1 MKQFTRLCTICLVL
15 LVNDTTLWGQNNPF
29 VLGHIDTLNSS
40 ILGET
45 RVLNIYLPAGYSAD
59 SAHTYPVIYLLDG
72 AADEDFIHIAG
83 LVQFASFPWVEH
95 LQPSILVGIA
105 NTNRKRDFTYP
116 AAPDFKF
123 PKELA
128 SYESAYK
135 NVGGSANF
143 MAFMEK
149 ELQPYIEKHYKVKD
163 EKTLIGQS
171 LAGLIAVEFL
181 LKKPQLFTS
190 YIIMS
195 PSLWWDD
202 ESLLKIS
209 PKTPLPHTRV
219 YLAVGKEGK
228 LMETPARKLASL
240 LKKNRD
246 FAEVFFEYWP
256 KEDHGTILHP
266 AVARAFRLLKK

>member
-1 MKQFTRLCTICLVL
+1 MKRFFPTLTICLLL
-15 LVNDTTLWGQNNPF
+15 LVASKALTGQNNPF
-29 VLGHIDTLNSS
+29 VLGHIDTLYSS
-40 ILGET
+40 ILDET
-45 RVLNIYLPAGYSAD
+45 RTLNIYLPPGYSPD
-59 SAHTYPVIYLLDG
+59 STHTYPVIYLLDG

-95 LQPSILVGIA
+95 LPPSILVGIA
-105 NTNRKRDFTYP
+105 NTDRKRDFTYP
-116 AAPDFKF
+116 AAPGFKF

-128 SYESAYK
+128 AYQNSHK
-135 NVGGSANF
+135 TAGGSANF
-143 MAFMEK
+143 MAFVEK
-149 ELQPYIEKHYKVKD
+149 ELQPYIEKHYKVKE

-171 LAGLIAVEFL
+171 LAGLMAVEFL
-181 LKKPQLFTS
+181 LKKPQLFNT

-202 ESLLKIS
+202 ESLLKTS
-209 PKTPLPHTRV
+209 LATPLPHTRV

-228 LMETPARKLASL
+228 LMEGPARKLAAL
-240 LKKNRD
+240 LKKSKG
-246 FAEVFFEYWP
+246 FEEVIFEYWP

>member
-1 MKQFTRLCTICLVL
+1 MRQFKSTFIIGFVL
-15 LVNDTTLWGQNNPF
+15 FTTCRTLGQNTPF
-29 VLGHIDTLNSS
+29 VLGHVDTLHSS

-45 RVLNIYLPAGYSAD
+45 RTLNIYLPAGYSPD

-83 LVQFASFPWVEH
+83 LVQFATFPWVEH
-95 LQPSILVGIA
+95 LPPSILVGIA
-105 NTNRKRDFTYP
+105 NTDRKRDFTYP

-123 PKELA
+123 PPELA
-128 SYESAYK
+128 AYQNSHK
-135 NVGGSANF
+135 TAGGSANF

-149 ELQPYIEKHYKVKD
+149 ELQPYIEKHYKVKE

-171 LAGLIAVEFL
+171 LAGLMAAEFV
-181 LKKPQLFTS
+181 LKKPQLFTT

-202 ESLLKIS
+202 ESLLKTA
-209 PKTPLPHTRV
+209 PATPLPHTRV

-228 LMETPARKLASL
+228 LMEGPARKLASL
-240 LKKNRD
+240 LQKSQG
-246 FAEVFFEYWP
+246 FEEIIFEYWP

-266 AVARAFRLLKK
+266 AVAKAFRLLKK

>member
-1 MKQFTRLCTICLVL
+1 MKHYTFTICLIL
-15 LVNDTTLWGQNNPF
+15 LVGRQVLQGQNSPF
-29 VLGHIDTLNSS
+29 VLGHIDTLHSN

-45 RVLNIYLPAGYSAD
+45 RTLNIYLPPGYSPD

-95 LQPSILVGIA
+95 LAPSILVGIA
-105 NTNRKRDFTYP
+105 NTDRKRDFTYT
-116 AAPDFKF
+116 AASNFTF

-128 SYESAYK
+128 AFQSTHKTS
-135 NVGGSANF
+135 GGSANF

-149 ELQPYIEKHYKVKD
+149 ELQPYIEKHYKVKE

-171 LAGLIAVEFL
+171 LAGLMAAEFV
-181 LKKPQLFTS
+181 LKKPQLFNT

-195 PSLWWDD
+195 PSLWWDN
-202 ESLLKIS
+202 ESLLNTS
-209 PKTPLPHTRV
+209 PATPLPHTRV

-228 LMETPARKLASL
+228 LMEGPARKLASL
-240 LKKNRD
+240 LKKSGG
-246 FAEVFFEYWP
+246 FEEVIFEYWP

>member
-1 MKQFTRLCTICLVL
+1 MKHYTFTICLIL
-15 LVNDTTLWGQNNPF
+15 LVGRQVLQGQNSPF
-29 VLGHIDTLNSS
+29 VLGHIDTLHSN

-45 RVLNIYLPAGYSAD
+45 RTLNIYLPPDYSPD

-95 LQPSILVGIA
+95 LAPSILVGIA
-105 NTNRKRDFTYP
+105 NTDRKRDFTYT
-116 AAPDFKF
+116 AASNFTF

-128 SYESAYK
+128 TFQSTHKTS
-135 NVGGSANF
+135 GGSANF

-149 ELQPYIEKHYKVKD
+149 ELQPYIEKHYKVKKE

-171 LAGLIAVEFL
+171 LAGLMAAEFV
-181 LKKPQLFTS
+181 LKKPQLFNT

-195 PSLWWDD
+195 PSLWWDN
-202 ESLLKIS
+202 ESLLNTS
-209 PKTPLPHTRV
+209 PATPLTHTRV

-228 LMETPARKLASL
+228 LMEGPARKLASL
-240 LKKNRD
+240 LKKSGG
-246 FAEVFFEYWP
+246 FEEVIFEYWP